1 MTICTYNEGM
11 NTVNV
16 SEFRNNI
23 ADYINRV
30 IYKNESFLI
39 KKGKSIVAKVS
50 VYKEKKEHITEDKIK
65 KYAGILSDAEAKNMK
80 KHMQKFRKNFKLIT

>member
-1 MTICTYNEGM
+1 MTICTYNHGM

-39 KKGKSIVAKVS
+39 KKGRSIVAKVV
-50 VYKEKKEHITEDKIK
+50 VYKEKKEYITEDKIK
-65 KYAGILSDAEAKNMK
+65 KYAGILSDVEAKNMK
-80 KHMQKFRKNFKLIT
+80 KHMKKFRKNFKLIA